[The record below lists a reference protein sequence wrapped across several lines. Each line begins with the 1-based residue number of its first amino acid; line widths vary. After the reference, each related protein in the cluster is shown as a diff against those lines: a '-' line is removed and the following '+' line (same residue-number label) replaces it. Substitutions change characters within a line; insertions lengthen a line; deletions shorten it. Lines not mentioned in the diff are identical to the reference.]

1 MGAAWRVEDVEV
13 EGSCFVTDGVKG
25 SFVISGKEAS

>member
-25 SFVISGKEAS
+25 SLVMSGKEAS